1 MKTLL
6 IRRVPFRYTLI
17 YKQTIAL
24 KYHSGDELYNEA
36 NIMSSNPEVESM

>member
-17 YKQTIAL
+17 YKKTIAL